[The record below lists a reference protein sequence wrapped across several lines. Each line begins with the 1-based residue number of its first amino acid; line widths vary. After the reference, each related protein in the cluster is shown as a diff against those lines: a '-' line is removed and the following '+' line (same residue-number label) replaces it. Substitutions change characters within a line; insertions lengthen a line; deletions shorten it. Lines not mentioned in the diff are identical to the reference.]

1 MVRVCF
7 WREWGQREV
16 VVVGV
21 ETRWEV
27 DKDGGVLI
35 TGHRV
40 LKVFPVHILA
50 SRPIH
55 PFSVGDCVS
64 R

>member
-1 MVRVCF
+1 MARDCF
-7 WREWGQREV
+7 WREWGQREA

-21 ETRWEV
+21 DERLIKTA
-27 DKDGGVLI
+27 GVLI

-40 LKVFPVHILA
+40 LKFSPWMTHILA

>member
-1 MVRVCF
+1 MVRACF
-7 WREWGQREV
+7 WREWGQREVVV

-27 DKDGGVLI
+27 DKDGGVQI

-40 LKVFPVHILA
+40 LK
-50 SRPIH
+50 
-55 PFSVGDCVS
+55 FSPLDDTF
-64 R
+64 